1 MRLECP
7 GREIFQMGDPA
18 DLQQP
23 VATLCFELPTY
34 VGGTASPQDGSGTAK
49 LSEAEAAAV
58 FAAEA
63 IPLVNGNVLRVGR
76 ARSNDLVVEHPAVSR
91 FHAVFSA
98 SWSGVV
104 LSDLSSL
111 NGTFVNGRRI
121 STPIDLRDG
130 DTVRIG
136 GVRVRVMMQ
145 RESGGIEDETTMST
159 SPSRMAPVVITVLVA
174 DISQFSKLSRD
185 VPPEDLTEMLSRWF
199 TIVEE
204 SVKANDG
211 EMDKYLG
218 DCAMAIFRQ
227 GEGRGKANALSAV
240 RAAKAILQ
248 ATAQLADTPEWKA
261 LTEYPWQCRIALNS
275 GEALMGAIGVGGARE
290 ITVIGDTVNVA
301 FRLEAVADDREV
313 PLILGESTSALV
325 RDDFTLEPLGEVI
338 LEGRRDTV
346 KIATLK

>member
-1 MRLECP
+1 
-7 GREIFQMGDPA
+7 MGE
-18 DLQQP
+18 P
-23 VATLCFELPTY
+23 VEQGQAVAMLCFELPTY
-34 VGGTASPQDGSGTAK
+34 VGGGSPQDGSGTAK

-58 FAAEA
+58 FAAES
-63 IPLVNGNVLRVGR
+63 IPLTNGNVLRIGR

-136 GVRVRVMMQ
+136 GVRVRVVMQ
-145 RESGGIEDETTMST
+145 RDTDGFKDETTMST

-174 DISQFSKLSRD
+174 DISQFSHLSRD
-185 VPPEDLTEMLSRWF
+185 VPPEDLTDMLSRWF

-204 SVKANDG
+204 QVKAHDG
-211 EMDKYLG
+211 EIDKYLG

-227 GEGRGKANALSAV
+227 GEGRGKANALSAA
-240 RAAKAILQ
+240 RAARGILE
-248 ATAQLADTPEWKA
+248 ATARLADTPQWKA

-301 FRLEAVADDREV
+301 FRLEAVADERDV
-313 PLILGESTSALV
+313 PLILGETTAAFV
-325 RDDFTLEPLGEVI
+325 KDEFTVEPLGEVI

-346 KIATLK
+346 RVSTIR